1 MVILKQKRENM
12 GITQNDLAQK
22 MGVKHN
28 TISQWEAGVRSPK
41 VKDLPK
47 LAEILDCTTDELLG
61 ITKKP

>member
-1 MVILKQKRENM
+1 MTILKQKRQDC
-12 GITQNDLAQK
+12 GITQNELAVM

-28 TISQWEAGVRSPK
+28 TISQWESGVRQPK

-61 ITKKP
+61 IAKKP